1 MIDSSTFKSL
11 IFTRATQCVH
21 DLRESS
27 YNYWPNQSM
36 GEQIELVGNGSV
48 PNNGRIRPPLQKM
61 STHEIT
67 IGTDLDPFNKPEH
80 VHTLKGRE
88 LYLFVIF
95 YTVAVFLIVM
105 MFEFFMPVLFNP
117 NYPDME

>member
-1 MIDSSTFKSL
+1 
-11 IFTRATQCVH
+11 
-21 DLRESS
+21 
-27 YNYWPNQSM
+27 M

-48 PNNGRIRPPLQKM
+48 PHAGRPRAPS
-61 STHEIT
+61 STRSYRHSGQEIT

-88 LYLFVIF
+88 LCLFVIF
-95 YTVAVFLIVM
+95 YTVAVILIVL
-105 MFEFFMPVLFNP
+105 MFELCMPVLFNP

>member
-1 MIDSSTFKSL
+1 
-11 IFTRATQCVH
+11 
-21 DLRESS
+21 
-27 YNYWPNQSM
+27 M

-48 PNNGRIRPPLQKM
+48 PHTDRPQRVQPHYKNSL
-61 STHEIT
+61 HEIT

-88 LYLFVIF
+88 LYLFVLF

-105 MFEFFMPVLFNP
+105 MFEICMPVLFNP
-117 NYPDME
+117 NYPDMD